1 MKQEPS
7 LGNLFGLFNTT
18 STVIDN
24 NHEDLVS
31 DALDAFTK
39 AEAKMDAA
47 IEKINDQVAAHA
59 QAAVDA
65 QNRMNAAKDSGDK
78 LRRVLER
85 VRALTA

>member
-7 LGNLFGLFNTT
+7 LGNLFGLFKPEKFI
-18 STVIDN
+18 IDN

-39 AEAKMDAA
+39 AEAKMDSAIIKIEASIVAQEAEVAKVQGQILAA
-47 IEKINDQVAAHA
+47 NESK
-59 QAAVDA
+59 
-65 QNRMNAAKDSGDK
+65 DK
-78 LRRVLER
+78 LSRVLDR

>member
-7 LGNLFGLFNTT
+7 LGNLFGLFNST
-18 STVIDN
+18 SVVIEN
-24 NHEDLVS
+24 NHEELVA

-47 IEKINDQVAAHA
+47 IEKINDQIAAHA

>member
-31 DALDAFTK
+31 DALDSFAK
-39 AEAKMDAA
+39 AEAKMEVA
-47 IEKINDQVAAHA
+47 IEKINEQIAGHA
-59 QAAVDA
+59 QAAIDA
-65 QNRMNAAKDSGDK
+65 QNRMSAAKDSGDR
-78 LRRVLER
+78 LRRVLTR
-85 VRALTA
+85 IQTLTA